1 MRNKSIL
8 IVAVLAM
15 FVFSLQIAE
24 PAAAA
29 KLKVMDHGSIKF
41 KDHSNNATGTYKWTA
56 YQSGINYVKVA
67 GTYYYPYN
75 LKLYMYVYLQKI
87 SKTKIKMSS
96 KLIVK
101 APYYS
106 YSKNMGTQ
114 YGYTKLSAVQ
124 YYWRVLRPDML
135 HPNQ

>member
-8 IVAVLAM
+8 IAAVLAM

-29 KLKVMDHGSIKF
+29 KLKVIDHGSIKF
-41 KDHSNNATGTYKWTA
+41 KDTYEHCTDTYKWTA
-56 YQSGINYVKVA
+56 YQSGINYVKVV
-67 GTYYYPYN
+67 GTYYYPHS
-75 LKLYMYVYLQKI
+75 LKEYVYVYLQKI
-87 SKTKIKMSS
+87 SKTKIKMTG
-96 KLIVK
+96 KVVAK

-106 YSKNMGTQ
+106 SSKNLSTQ
-114 YGYTKLSAVQ
+114 YYYTKLSAVQ

-135 HPNQ
+135 SP